1 MRQAGFT
8 LIEMMIS
15 VAIVLVVSMLGYIAF
30 SSSYEAI
37 DLNQRMGTL
46 QGDCRDAMRA
56 LSDEAQMAVKRAAPG
71 QVLPAGAQELRVNPG
86 NPREITYV
94 VPTADDGT
102 AFSPVRTIRFE
113 SEDLPAA
120 GLENG
125 EFGNGRLDPGEDT
138 DGNGRL
144 TRQLVLINGIQRRVL
159 GSATT
164 LANVAFDL
172 SADGSCLVVTMTAVT
187 PIAQDSARMLRVDTE
202 STIYLMN

>member
-1 MRQAGFT
+1 
-8 LIEMMIS
+8 MIS

-37 DLNQRMGTL
+37 DLNQRMGAL
-46 QGDCRDAMRA
+46 QADCRDAMRA

-71 QVLPAGAQELRVNPG
+71 QVLPAGAQDLRVNPG

-94 VPTADDGT
+94 VPTANDGT

-138 DGNGRL
+138 GGNGRL

-159 GSATT
+159 GSATP

-172 SADGSCLVVTMTAVT
+172 PADGSCLVVTMTAVT

>member
-56 LSDEAQMAVKRAAPG
+56 LSDEAQLAVKRAAAG
-71 QVLPAGAQELRVNPG
+71 QVLPAGARELRVNPG
-86 NPREITYV
+86 NRREITYV

-102 AFSPVRTIRFE
+102 AFSTVRTIRFE